1 MFVNKRI
8 ARFALICEFATQTS
22 FVAYTHHAGPVLGG
36 AGPNAKPSVLLCVL
50 EKPRVDNSSWWVGV

>member
-1 MFVNKRI
+1 MGGERAMFVDKKI

-36 AGPNAKPSVLLCVL
+36 AGPNAKSSVLLC
-50 EKPRVDNSSWWVGV
+50 EKQ